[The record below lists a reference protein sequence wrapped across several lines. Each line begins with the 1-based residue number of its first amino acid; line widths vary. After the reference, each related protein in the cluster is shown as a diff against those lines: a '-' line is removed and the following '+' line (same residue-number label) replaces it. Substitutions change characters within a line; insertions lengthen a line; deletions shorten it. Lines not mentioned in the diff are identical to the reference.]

1 MGRPIGRPMAVV
13 CVCVGSEQWCPGA
26 GGPSRGL
33 GGVATRKRLEP
44 GGKCWYRMKTNGFK
58 KR

>member
-1 MGRPIGRPMAVV
+1 MGRPMAVV
-13 CVCVGSEQWCPGA
+13 CVCGGSEQWCPGA